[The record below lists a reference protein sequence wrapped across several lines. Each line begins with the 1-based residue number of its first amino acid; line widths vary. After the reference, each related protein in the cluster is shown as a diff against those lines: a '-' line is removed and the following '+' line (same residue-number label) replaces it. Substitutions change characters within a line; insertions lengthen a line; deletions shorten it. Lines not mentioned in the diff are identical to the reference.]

1 MILICT
7 QKGREVQKG
16 ALAALGNLRFFL
28 TDGTD
33 DTDDTD
39 DTDFHVADYNIS
51 QEPRKVSF
59 VESMVM

>member
-1 MILICT
+1 MRMMLIRT
-7 QKGREVQKG
+7 QTGREVQKG
-16 ALAALGNLRFFL
+16 ALGGSGEFEIFL

-33 DTDDTD
+33 H
-39 DTDFHVADYNIS
+39 TDFHVADCNIS

>member
-1 MILICT
+1 MIERMILIRT
-7 QKGREVQKG
+7 QKGREVKKG
-16 ALAALGNLRFFL
+16 ALGGSGKFEIFL

-33 DTDDTD
+33 DTD
-39 DTDFHVADYNIS
+39 FYVADYTIS